1 MKRGYRRYENRS
13 CTLPE
18 ALSFVF
24 AESIPY
30 AKGRKLSV
38 FAIADRFRS
47 RNQVFWEK
55 VLTKRL
61 KSVIISNARNDAAM
75 AQLVEHILGKDEVI
89 SSTLISSSKKILTCK
104 SGDFLFCFVN
114 FIRFCDRFAMCVV
127 WTKDGYPLKVERIP
141 PCYRPVRVCRRE
153 KAKGACVLALFV
165 RWMKS
170 GRPPVAR
177 PSSTAQTKSRRTA
190 LLCKVS

>member
-61 KSVIISNARNDAAM
+61 KSVIISNAWNDAAM

-89 SSTLISSSKKILTCK
+89 SSTLISSSKKSSL
-104 SGDFLFCFVN
+104 
-114 FIRFCDRFAMCVV
+114 
-127 WTKDGYPLKVERIP
+127 
-141 PCYRPVRVCRRE
+141 VRV
-153 KAKGACVLALFV
+153 GIFYFAL
-165 RWMKS
+165 
-170 GRPPVAR
+170 
-177 PSSTAQTKSRRTA
+177 
-190 LLCKVS
+190 